1 MVLYG
6 FETYGIIKKVHITK
20 KQGSH
25 TIANVEIYVDDDKK
39 LLMLNKHIGQITR
52 LEDEK
57 QIYLVGRITNI
68 SGSVSYNNN
77 LINIEIISNSLQIDK
92 EPKFRVYQSPDKTF
106 NQVIDKISTNNFI
119 IQILENE
126 IKNKKISNV
135 LLQNNE
141 TDFQFLKK
149 VAELAECK
157 LFICDTNKNKAL
169 INIGKCI
176 NKTPK
181 IINLESIKQIN
192 FSMNEEKITV
202 DFLIKEYFDIGQT
215 VTIEGYDYI
224 IDEVQIIEE
233 NKEISFY
240 YVASE
245 ETFNKYSNNDM
256 EIASIGLGKIV
267 NNEDPDCLGRIQV
280 ELQDVEDCN
289 TGERMWIQYIPNM
302 TEKDN
307 GMIFVPDINEMV
319 NVIFQ
324 GGSLFA
330 FGCVRKT
337 KISNFDVNKKILN
350 IKGKRLIFSEDSLK
364 LISDKNEVL
373 ISNDTTSF
381 KNNKCEVVI
390 KDDVTTIKSGDTK
403 INIGDK
409 EIQLL
414 SKDKIDVSGN
424 KVIIKTKSLD
434 VG

>member
-25 TIANVEIYVDDDKK
+25 TIANVEIYLDDDKK

-106 NQVIDKISTNNFI
+106 NKVIDKISTNNFI

-149 VAELAECK
+149 VAELAGCK

-181 IINLESIKQIN
+181 IINLELIKQIN

-240 YVASE
+240 YVASK

-256 EIASIGLGKIV
+256 EIASVGLGKIV

-289 TGERMWIQYIPNM
+289 TSERMWIQYLPNM

-307 GMIFVPDINEMV
+307 GMIFIPDVNEMV

-330 FGCVRKT
+330 LGCVRKT

-350 IKGKRLIFSEDSLK
+350 IKGKTLIFSENSLE
-364 LISDKNEVL
+364 LISDKNEVV
-373 ISNDTTSF
+373 ISNDVTLF

-403 INIGDK
+403 INVGDK

-414 SKDKIDVSGN
+414 SKNKVDVSGDR
-424 KVIIKTKSLD
+424 VIIKTKSLD